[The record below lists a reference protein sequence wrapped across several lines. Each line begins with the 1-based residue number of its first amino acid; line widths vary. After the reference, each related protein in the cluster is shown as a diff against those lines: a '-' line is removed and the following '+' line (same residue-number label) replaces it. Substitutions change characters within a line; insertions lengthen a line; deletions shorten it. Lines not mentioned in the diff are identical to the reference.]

1 MLKKIGQPYDPMKV
15 KRWRRRGG
23 GGGLKDEKADLL
35 DIEIVF
41 PNISTKLKNDRTF
54 NKIYVDFFKSGV
66 FI

>member
-1 MLKKIGQPYDPMKV
+1 MLKKNGQPYDPMKV
-15 KRWRRRGG
+15 KRWRGG
-23 GGGLKDEKADLL
+23 GGVKDEKADLL